1 MPPGVSAATLMFM
14 PTANLPT
21 FPAAGAGEAGEG
33 PGLVPEPPPTGGLPP
48 GTGGLNFPEL
58 GELVPCS
65 GLVGAGELAPGGCG
79 AVLLGGAVGR
89 FAEVFS
95 SVAGVEDTVGMGVGS
110 YAGSGAGAGA
120 GAGAGVGEDR

>member
-33 PGLVPEPPPTGGLPP
+33 PGLVPEPPPPTGGLPP
-48 GTGGLNFPEL
+48 GIGGLNFPEL
-58 GELVPCS
+58 GELVPTS
-65 GLVGAGELAPGGCG
+65 GLVGAGELAPGGVG
-79 AVLLGGAVGR
+79 AALLGGAVGR
-89 FAEVFS
+89 FAEVFN

-110 YAGSGAGAGA
+110 YVGSGAGAGA
-120 GAGAGVGEDR
+120 GAGVGADR